1 MTELT
6 QSTMNNQ
13 AANMNMEN
21 DSEATMNMNM
31 NMKVSSFMCL
41 ATLLSAVH
49 DFTSWSIQKY

>member
-21 DSEATMNMNM
+21 DSEATMNM

>member
-31 NMKVSSFMCL
+31 NMKVSSFMNL
-41 ATLLSAVH
+41 AT
-49 DFTSWSIQKY
+49 